1 MVKKIAIDISPL
13 NDGNAVRGVGHYTH
27 NLVNALKKEIKSN
40 PDYKNYQLDLIQDS
54 RLKIED
60 YALVHYPYFDPFKLS
75 LPQKIIP
82 TIVTVHDLIPR
93 QFKSNFPVGLKG
105 EIRWLIQ
112 KSHLKKADYL
122 ITPSHYSKHVI
133 ADITKYPVDK
143 IYVTPEAATPD
154 FKPIKDPK
162 LLKSIKSKYKLPQKF
177 ILFVGDINWN
187 KNLPSL
193 IDACIYLE
201 YPLVIVGSA
210 ATKKDVP
217 KHPWTA
223 DIHYTQAQIQKHPKL
238 IIPTGFVPEE
248 DLPMIFN
255 LATIYCQPSYAE
267 GFGLPVVQA
276 LQSGTPVAYSQ
287 ESCLNEIMDYN
298 GQMFNP
304 YSLSSLKNALITLWK
319 NPKLRQEYSQNGIK
333 RAQIFNW
340 QYTAIQTLAVYDLIL
355 KYETE

>member
-13 NDGNAVRGVGHYTH
+13 NDGNSVRGVGHYTQ
-27 NLVNALKKEIKSN
+27 NLVNALKKEIKTN
-40 PDYKNYQLDLIQDS
+40 PEYKNYQLDLIEDP
-54 RLKIED
+54 RLKIDD
-60 YALVHYPYFDPFKLS
+60 YDLVHYPYFDPFKLS
-75 LPQKIIP
+75 LPKKIIP

-105 EIRWLIQ
+105 EIKWLIQ
-112 KSHLKKADYL
+112 KSRLKKASYI
-122 ITPSHYSKHVI
+122 ITPSHYSKHII
-133 ADITKYPVDK
+133 ADIIKYPVDK

-154 FKPIKDPK
+154 FKPIKNPK
-162 LLKSIKSKYKLPQKF
+162 LLKSIKNKYKLPQKF

-193 IDACIYLE
+193 IDACIYLK

-217 KHPWTA
+217 QHPWTR
-223 DIHYTQAQIQKHPKL
+223 DIYYTQSQIKKHPKL

-248 DLPMIFN
+248 DLPVIFN
-255 LATIYCQPSYAE
+255 LATIYCQPSYVE

-276 LQSGTPVAYSQ
+276 LQSGTPIAYSQ
-287 ESCLNEIMDYN
+287 ESCLNEIMDYK

-319 NPKLRQEYSQNGIK
+319 NPKLRLEYSQNGIK

-355 KYETE
+355 KYERE